1 MRTFAIVN
9 FKTLIFYILLGI
21 LTSMPS
27 NVFAWDWE
35 KKDSLI
41 LPRIYAYPQYHQ
53 PYTDSITDNIYIKLR
68 FNVEKRNAT
77 LWLIP
82 TMYSLAKDER
92 QYIRET
98 YSKFLYT
105 NEHDFD
111 IISQVKSGTIR
122 HNRNA
127 MPTLVDMITPKIYD
141 ESLFEGHIL
150 SPFHKAN
157 KRLYKYRQ
165 NINSADGTTRIDFTP
180 KLYNTQL
187 LNGYAIV
194 ETETGRILRTVFNGE
209 FDMINFRTELNY
221 SNQGGRFIT
230 PWRSSTA
237 ASFKFAGNRIS
248 ANLTSMHNCKA
259 ELPDSILW
267 AEGKATMDTLRPI
280 PLTVE
285 EEELYEKTE
294 DYFPTPPAPEDTITK
309 KPNFFKKIFW
319 DTIGE
324 TLVTPI
330 RAESEQTYFRL
341 SPIIDPLAIR
351 YSDSKGFSYKMKL
364 RFQYTFSPHR
374 YLTFNPYFGYNFK
387 IKQFFFDAPL
397 RMTYNP
403 KRNGYAELTMG
414 NGNRISNSTVAEL
427 IKEEFGDTLD
437 FTNMEMNKFK
447 NTYIRAYNNI
457 MLFDWL
463 DIETGLV
470 FHRRSAVNK
479 TMMTRY
485 NMPTVYTSFAPMM
498 GIKILPWEKGPLF
511 TFTWERGFDKIFS
524 SNISYER
531 WESDAQW
538 KIKMPGLRLLNLR
551 AGYGT
556 YSHREQ
562 NYFVDFDNFQETNLP
577 DGWNDDWTGDFQL
590 LNGSEFNRSDYY
602 IRANASYESPLMIAT
617 WLPYVG
623 KYIEKER
630 FYINSVLLERTRPY
644 YEIGYGFTNRYI
656 SVAAFASFKN
666 SHFQNTGFKFD
677 FELFRR
683 W

>member
-9 FKTLIFYILLGI
+9 CKTLIFYIVLGI

-437 FTNMEMNKFK
+437 FTNMDMNKFK

-511 TFTWERGFDKIFS
+511 TFTWERGFDKVFS

>member
-9 FKTLIFYILLGI
+9 CKTLIFYIVLGI

-387 IKQFFFDAPL
+387 IKQIFFDAPL

-437 FTNMEMNKFK
+437 FTNMDMNKFK

>member
-9 FKTLIFYILLGI
+9 CKTLIFYIVLGI

>member
-9 FKTLIFYILLGI
+9 CKTLIFYIVLGI

-447 NTYIRAYNNI
+447 NTYISAYNNI

>member
-9 FKTLIFYILLGI
+9 CKTLIFYIVLGI

-127 MPTLVDMITPKIYD
+127 MPTLVDLITPKIYD

-437 FTNMEMNKFK
+437 FTNMDMNKFK

>member
-9 FKTLIFYILLGI
+9 CKTLIFYIVLGI

-294 DYFPTPPAPEDTITK
+294 DHFPTPPAPEDTITK

-387 IKQFFFDAPL
+387 IKQIFFDAPL

-437 FTNMEMNKFK
+437 FTNMDMNKFK

>member
-9 FKTLIFYILLGI
+9 CKTLIFYIVLGI

-127 MPTLVDMITPKIYD
+127 MPTLVDLITPKIYD

-511 TFTWERGFDKIFS
+511 TFTWERGFDKVFS

>member
-9 FKTLIFYILLGI
+9 CKTLIFYIVLGI

-221 SNQGGRFIT
+221 SNQGGRFII

-511 TFTWERGFDKIFS
+511 TFTWERGFDNVFS

>member
-9 FKTLIFYILLGI
+9 CKTLIFYIVLGI
-21 LTSMPS
+21 LTGMPS
-27 NVFAWDWE
+27 SLFAWDWE

-41 LPRIYAYPQYHQ
+41 LPRIYAYSQYHQ
-53 PYTDSITDNIYIKLR
+53 PYNDTITDNVYMKLR
-68 FNVEKRNAT
+68 FNVERRNAT

-92 QYIRET
+92 QYLRET
-98 YSKFLYT
+98 YCKFMYT
-105 NEHDFD
+105 NEHDYD
-111 IISQVKSGTIR
+111 IISQVRAGTIR

-127 MPTLVDMITPKIYD
+127 MPTLIDMITPKIYE

-165 NINSADGTTRIDFTP
+165 NINSVDGTTRIDFTP

-237 ASFKFAGNRIS
+237 ATFKFAGNRIS
-248 ANLTSMHNCKA
+248 ANITSMHNCKA
-259 ELPDSILW
+259 EMPDSISW

-294 DYFPTPPAPEDTITK
+294 NYFPKPPAPEDTISK
-309 KPNFFKKIFW
+309 KPNFFKKIIW

-330 RAESEQTYFRL
+330 RAESEQTYFKL

-387 IKQFFFDAPL
+387 IQQFFFDAPL

-403 KRNGYAELTMG
+403 KRNGYAELTVG
-414 NGNRISNSTVAEL
+414 NGNRISNSTVEEL

-437 FTNMEMNKFK
+437 FSNMEMNKFN
-447 NTYIRAYNNI
+447 NTYIRAFNNI

-463 DIETGLV
+463 DLESGVV

-479 TMMTRY
+479 TMMIRY

-498 GIKILPWEKGPLF
+498 TIKILPWQKGPIF
-511 TFTWERGFDKIFS
+511 TFNWERGFDNIFS

-531 WESDAQW
+531 WESDVQW
-538 KIKMPGLRLLNLR
+538 KIRMPSLRLLNLR

-602 IRANASYESPLMIAT
+602 IRANASYESPLLIAT
-617 WLPYVG
+617 WIPYVG
-623 KYIEKER
+623 KFIEKER
-630 FYINSVLLERTRPY
+630 IYVNSVLLERTRPY

-666 SHFQNTGFKFD
+666 GQFQNTGFKFD

>member
-9 FKTLIFYILLGI
+9 CKTLIFYIVLGI

-387 IKQFFFDAPL
+387 IKQIFFDAPL

-447 NTYIRAYNNI
+447 NTYIRAYKNI
-457 MLFDWL
+457 LLFDWL
-463 DIETGLV
+463 DIDTGLV
-470 FHRRSAVNK
+470 FQRRSAVNK

-511 TFTWERGFDKIFS
+511 TFTWERGFDKVFS

>member
-1 MRTFAIVN
+1 M
-9 FKTLIFYILLGI
+9 LGI

-27 NVFAWDWE
+27 SLFAWE

-41 LPRIYAYPQYHQ
+41 LFRIYDYPKYHL
-53 PYTDSITDNIYIKLR
+53 PYSDSIIDNVYAKFR
-68 FNVEKRNAT
+68 FNVEKRNPT

-82 TMYSLAKDER
+82 TMYVLAKDER

-98 YSKFLYT
+98 YNKVLYT

-111 IISQVKSGTIR
+111 IIGQVKAGTIR
-122 HNRNA
+122 HNRKA
-127 MPTLVDMITPKIYD
+127 MPTLRDLVYPKIYD
-141 ESLFEGHIL
+141 VAIYDGHIL
-150 SPFHKAN
+150 SPFNRAN
-157 KRLYKYRQ
+157 KIFYKYHESP
-165 NINSADGTTRIDFTP
+165 NEKDGTTRIDFKP

-194 ETETGRILRTVFNGE
+194 ETETGRILKSVLNGE

-221 SNQGGRFIT
+221 SNKGGRFII
-230 PWRSSTA
+230 PWRTSTA
-237 ASFKFAGNRIS
+237 ATFNFVGNRIS
-248 ANLTSMHNCKA
+248 ANLTSVHNCKS
-259 ELPDSILW
+259 ELPDSIQW

-294 DYFPTPPAPEDTITK
+294 DYFPAPPAPEDTITK

-330 RAESEQTYFRL
+330 RAETEQTYFKL

-397 RMTYNP
+397 RMIYNP
-403 KRNGYAELTMG
+403 KRNGYAELTIG
-414 NGNRISNSTVAEL
+414 NGNRISNSTVEEL

-463 DIETGLV
+463 DIESGLV
-470 FHRRSAVNK
+470 LHRRSAVNK
-479 TMMTRY
+479 QMMMKY
-485 NMPTVYTSFAPMM
+485 NMPTVYTSFAPMI

-511 TFTWERGFDKIFS
+511 TTTWERGIKGIVS

-531 WESDAQW
+531 WETDVQW
-538 KIKMPGLRLLNLR
+538 KKRIPGLRVLNLR

-556 YSHREQ
+556 YSLREQ

-577 DGWNDDWTGDFQL
+577 DGWDDDWTGDFQL
-590 LNGSEFNRSDYY
+590 LNGSEFNRSNYY
-602 IRANASYESPLMIAT
+602 IRANASYESPLMFAT

-630 FYINSVLLERTRPY
+630 IYFNSVLLERSRPY
-644 YEIGYGFTNRYI
+644 YEFGYGFTNRYI
-656 SVAAFASFKN
+656 SVAGFASFKN
-666 SHFQNTGFKFD
+666 SHFQHVGFKFD
-677 FELFRR
+677 FEIFRR

>member
-1 MRTFAIVN
+1 MN
-9 FKTLIFYILLGI
+9 CKTLIFYIVLGI

-127 MPTLVDMITPKIYD
+127 MPTLVDLITPKIYD

>member
-9 FKTLIFYILLGI
+9 CKTLIFYIVLGI

-387 IKQFFFDAPL
+387 IKQIFFDAPL

>member
-1 MRTFAIVN
+1 M
-9 FKTLIFYILLGI
+9 LGI

-27 NVFAWDWE
+27 SLFAWE

-41 LPRIYAYPQYHQ
+41 LSRIYDYPQHHH
-53 PYTDSITDNIYIKLR
+53 PYSDSITDNVYVKFR
-68 FNVEKRNAT
+68 FNVEKRNPT

-82 TMYSLAKDER
+82 TMYVLAKDER

-98 YSKFLYT
+98 YNKILYT
-105 NEHDFD
+105 NEHDYD
-111 IISQVKSGTIR
+111 IIGQVKAGTIR
-122 HNRNA
+122 HNRKA
-127 MPTLVDMITPKIYD
+127 MPTLRDMVYTKLYD
-141 ESLFEGHIL
+141 VALYDGHIL
-150 SPFHKAN
+150 SPFHRAN
-157 KRLYKYRQ
+157 RKFYKYHEDV
-165 NINSADGTTRIDFTP
+165 NNNDGTTRIDFKP
-180 KLYNTQL
+180 KLFNTQL

-194 ETETGRILRTVFNGE
+194 ETETGRILKSVFNGE
-209 FDMINFRTELNY
+209 FDMITFRTELNY
-221 SNQGGRFIT
+221 SSKGGHFIT
-230 PWRSSTA
+230 PWRTSTA
-237 ASFKFAGNRIS
+237 ATFKCAGNRIS
-248 ANLTSMHNCKA
+248 ANLTSVHNCKS
-259 ELPDSILW
+259 ELPDSIQW

-294 DYFPTPPAPEDTITK
+294 DYFPAPPAPEDTITK
-309 KPNFFKKIFW
+309 KPNILKKIFW

-330 RAESEQTYFRL
+330 RAETEQTYFKL

-397 RMTYNP
+397 RMVYNP
-403 KRNGYAELTMG
+403 KRNGYAELTFG
-414 NGNRISNSTVAEL
+414 NGNRISNSTVEEL

-437 FTNMEMNKFK
+437 FSNMQMNKFK
-447 NTYIRAYNNI
+447 NSYIRAYNNI

-463 DIETGLV
+463 DIESGLV

-479 TMMTRY
+479 EMMRRY
-485 NMPTVYTSFAPMM
+485 NMPDVYTSFAPMI
-498 GIKILPWEKGPLF
+498 GIKVLPWEKGPLF
-511 TFTWERGFDKIFS
+511 TTTWERGIKGIGS

-531 WESDAQW
+531 WEADVQW
-538 KIKMPGLRLLNLR
+538 KKRIPGLRVLNLR
-551 AGYGT
+551 AGFGT
-556 YSHREQ
+556 YSYREQ

-577 DGWNDDWTGDFQL
+577 DGWDDDWTGDFQL

-602 IRANASYESPLMIAT
+602 IRANASYESPLLFAT

-630 FYINSVLLERTRPY
+630 FYFNSVLLERSRPY
-644 YEIGYGFTNRYI
+644 IEFGYGFTNRYI
-656 SVAAFASFKN
+656 SVAGFASFK
-666 SHFQNTGFKFD
+666 STHFQQVGFKFD
-677 FELFRR
+677 FEIFRR

>member
-9 FKTLIFYILLGI
+9 CKTLIFYIVLGI

-127 MPTLVDMITPKIYD
+127 MPTLVDLITPKIYD
-141 ESLFEGHIL
+141 ESLFEGYIL

-387 IKQFFFDAPL
+387 IKQIFFDAPL

-437 FTNMEMNKFK
+437 FTNMDMNKFK